1 MADPAFKSEPAAEQ
15 PMKPADPVFKVVQPP
30 AAKAG
35 SRFSPL
41 LGRFREHRRTIL
53 LVVLPALAV
62 ILGLT
67 FYLMGGRYIST
78 DNAYVGAQKVLIT
91 PDVAG
96 KVINIFVREGQHV
109 NAGDKL
115 FEVDPIPYQLALTQ
129 AQAKLATV
137 VTQYK
142 TLKSDLD
149 VLTKLT
155 LFSQKNVDLKQRDV
169 ERKGAL
175 VESRSGSQADM
186 DKSTGDLVTAQLQNQ
201 LALQRKEDTLHQLQG
216 DPELPMEKF
225 APYYQAKAALDQA
238 QRDLDHTK
246 LLSPISGI
254 ATQVDNIQLGRFIAA
269 GGPILS
275 VVDDATPWV
284 DANPKETD
292 ITYLRLG
299 QRVTIEVDTFPDH
312 VFKGSVIAVSPGTGA
327 QFSILPVQNASGNW
341 IKVVQ
346 RVPLRVAFD
355 PGQDTQLLRSGM
367 SATIYIDTGRN
378 RSILTLLGL
387 SNPKPTS
394 ATTVP

>member
-1 MADPAFKSEPAAEQ
+1 
-15 PMKPADPVFKVVQPP
+15 
-30 AAKAG
+30 
-35 SRFSPL
+35 
-41 LGRFREHRRTIL
+41 
-53 LVVLPALAV
+53 
-62 ILGLT
+62 
-67 FYLMGGRYIST
+67 MGGRYIST

-142 TLKSDLD
+142 TLKSDLE
-149 VLTKLT
+149 VLSKLT
-155 LFSQKNVDLKQRDV
+155 VYAQKNVDLKQRDV
-169 ERKGAL
+169 DRKNTL
-175 VESRSGSQADM
+175 VEARSGSQADL
-186 DKSTGDLVTAQLQNQ
+186 DTSAGNLVTAQLQNQ
-201 LALQRKEDTLHQLQG
+201 LAVQRKEDTLHQLQG
-216 DPELPMEKF
+216 DPDLPLEKF

-238 QRDLDHTK
+238 QRDLNHTT
-246 LLSPISGI
+246 LISPISGI

-275 VVDDATPWV
+275 VVDDAAPWV

-299 QRVTIEVDTFPDH
+299 QRATISVDTFPGH

-346 RVPLRVAFD
+346 RVPLRIAFD
-355 PGQDTQLLRSGM
+355 PGENTRLLRSGM
-367 SATIYIDTGRN
+367 SATIEIDTGRN

-387 SNPKPTS
+387 SDPKPTT
-394 ATTVP
+394 ATAVP